1 MWWPLNSATWAE
13 VGDVTRRGNLLAS
26 ICSDEI
32 LALGVPMNHQSVVPL
47 QGFKAA
53 MQHVSRDVQGVS
65 GEVVVPG
72 YEHHWLR
79 SRSSD

>member
-53 MQHVSRDVQGVS
+53 MQHV
-65 GEVVVPG
+65 
-72 YEHHWLR
+72 
-79 SRSSD
+79 